1 MMIYCYCFVC
11 FFQKE
16 LVNLKVI
23 ELKVCQLETDV
34 FRMDSTFDQV
44 LKHSFDLFLQIKKIK
59 MLSLSFQR
67 MLKVSHVL
75 YGLEDKN
82 MRVMADGTHVKT
94 LFYFTFHF
102 GHFVFQLCFIFNF
115 HACMFLAARAD
126 IAHRQP

>member
-1 MMIYCYCFVC
+1 MIYYYCRHTFVL
-11 FFQKE
+11 FFSSKKE

-82 MRVMADGTHVKT
+82 MGLMTDGTHIKT
-94 LFYFTFHF
+94 LFYFTFHIILYF
-102 GHFVFQLCFIFNF
+102 NCASYLTFMFVCF
-115 HACMFLAARAD
+115 
-126 IAHRQP
+126 